1 MKFKKTENNAKSI
14 VFYIANMSKYINVFL
29 KQQQK
34 QKDNNHENQI
44 YLMTL
49 WNLKTWNI
57 LRSSSGFNFR

>member
-1 MKFKKTENNAKSI
+1 MKIQNNAKFI

-34 QKDNNHENQI
+34 DNNHENQI
-44 YLMTL
+44 YLMIL

-57 LRSSSGFNFR
+57 LRSSSGFNFI